1 MVQYIIE
8 WILYIITKQTL
19 WKDRLWITQLETSCL
34 SRGWVYMAL
43 LLTTKFSLKIILCLV
58 HIKNV
63 YQKKGRK
70 FTVCG
75 CFLWILNT
83 DQKFGN
89 TLNLRNL
96 LALPSV
102 MNVMPFWKQ
111 NGATT
116 GLRIIHSIDV
126 MKQKSRQVEISKW
139 CTKPLKNLLKLHKKS
154 SVN

>member
-1 MVQYIIE
+1 MLDKTEMVQYIIE

-102 MNVMPFWKQ
+102 MNVMPYTKKRSWSR
-111 NGATT
+111 
-116 GLRIIHSIDV
+116 GLV
-126 MKQKSRQVEISKW
+126 KSRYKNWRDSRSRETGVGEIIAVTS
-139 CTKPLKNLLKLHKKS
+139 LHHKKS
-154 SVN
+154 Q